1 MKLKISEIKMGDR
14 VRMDNGNLTPLV
26 ESISK
31 VGLINPVV
39 INENYEL
46 ICGYRR
52 LAACKELG
60 WETVEANVINTK
72 DNKLSELELEYQENL
87 GRLGLT
93 DDEIVRYENKKI
105 ELSRPTEYSGLKGVI
120 FKIWKFLVKIW
131 YKMFK
136 RS

>member
-1 MKLKISEIKMGDR
+1 
-14 VRMDNGNLTPLV
+14 
-26 ESISK
+26 
-31 VGLINPVV
+31 
-39 INENYEL
+39 L